1 MNHFEEDP
9 SAIWYAAAAL
19 LLLVVF
25 AVAVIVYALRS
36 IGIQFN
42 CTAIFGG
49 LFLLGLLFVAIRPIL
64 KSK

>member
-9 SAIWYAAAAL
+9 SAIWYATAAL

-25 AVAVIVYALRS
+25 AIAVIVYALRS

-42 CTAIFGG
+42 WTAIFGG
-49 LFLLGLLFVAIRPIL
+49 LFLLGLLFVVIRPFL